1 MPIHPT
7 KFCNVMMWEA
17 VIINWKNIY
26 IKSCTNNSKLLHLIR
41 SILDKTGYTDLL
53 NYKSM
58 NSYASFNKWRSTC
71 WGLSRY
77 WSLQMLRLVLTS
89 WWRWRPVII
98 VTSPSSSSLRKFF
111 LFFVFIN
118 NQRGLIRWSIIK
130 IKINPIESIVISILT
145 YNLNVI
151 GFECYL
157 YEKI

>member
-26 IKSCTNNSKLLHLIR
+26 IKSCTNNSKFLHLIR

-98 VTSPSSSSLRKFF
+98 VTSPSSSSLRN
-111 LFFVFIN
+111 FFVFCFYKLST
-118 NQRGLIRWSIIK
+118 RSHSLIHNKNKNKSDWK
-130 IKINPIESIVISILT
+130 
-145 YNLNVI
+145 YCYFNLN
-151 GFECYL
+151 L
-157 YEKI
+157 RP